1 MSFVPPAVRALLIA
15 NATVFVVQVVAELVS
30 GGAFFG
36 LFALVPAMVLR
47 GAFWQPATYAFLH
60 DGIWHL
66 LMNMLALFMFGGEVE
81 RRLGTRVFAYLYAV
95 SGVGAGLASLAVVQ
109 IAAPG
114 SGVAMVGASGAVFG
128 VLMAYAML
136 FPYRPVTLLVFFV
149 LPVTLQ
155 ARWLVAIYAW
165 IEAMLLMQMGGVR
178 GLGHLAHLSGL
189 VFGWAFLRAPGWAQR
204 WRERSRRRTVDR
216 QMRIVRAGYAEKD
229 RLQEE
234 VDALLDKISRDGMRG
249 LSDAERRRLVEA
261 SEQLRKL

>member
-1 MSFVPPAVRALLIA
+1 MNFVPPAVRALLIA
-15 NATVFVVQVVAELVS
+15 NGAIFVLQTVSSLVAGDS
-30 GGAFFG
+30 FAR
-36 LFALVPAMVLR
+36 LFALIPSMTLK
-47 GAFWQPATYAFLH
+47 GAFWQPASYLFLH

-81 RRLGTRVFAYLYAV
+81 RRLGTRAFAWLYAV
-95 SGVGAGLASLAVVQ
+95 SGIGAGLASLAVVQ

-114 SGVAMVGASGAVFG
+114 SDVALVGASGAIFG
-128 VLMAYAML
+128 VLMAFAML

-149 LPVTLQ
+149 LPVTMQ

-165 IEAMLLMQMGGVR
+165 VEAMTLMQMGGVR

-189 VFGWAFLRAPGWAQR
+189 VFGWAYLRSPDWLAG
-204 WRERSRRRTVDR
+204 WRERRRRRTVDR

-234 VDALLDKISRDGMRG
+234 VDSLLDKISRDGMQG
-249 LSDAERRRLVEA
+249 LSAAERQRLLDA

>member
-15 NATVFVVQVVAELVS
+15 NAAVFVVQLAAGMIQGS
-30 GGAFFG
+30 AFDQ

-47 GAFWQPATYAFLH
+47 GAFWQPATYLFLH
-60 DGIWHL
+60 GGVWHL

-81 RRLGTRVFAYLYAV
+81 RKLGTRAFAWLYAV
-95 SGVGAGLASLAVVQ
+95 SGVGAGLASLVVVQ

-114 SGVAMVGASGAVFG
+114 SGVALVGASGAIFG
-128 VLMAYAML
+128 VLIAYAML
-136 FPYRPVTLLVFFV
+136 FPYRPITLLIFFV

-165 IEAMLLMQMGGVR
+165 VEALLLMQMGGVA

-189 VFGWAFLRAPGWAQR
+189 VFGWAYLRSPGWATR
-204 WRERSRRRTVDR
+204 WRERRRMRTIDR

-234 VDALLDKISRDGMRG
+234 VDALLDKISREGMRG
-249 LSDAERRRLVEA
+249 LSERERARLTEA
-261 SEQLRKL
+261 SERLRKL